1 MHTYVLFEDEGD
13 LKAGTVR
20 AATDTSLQ
28 VDSTSGKRIKVKAA
42 SVLLRFEQPRAEE
55 LLAAAQVIA
64 ADMETDFLWQ
74 CAPQQEFGFE
84 PFAQEYFGRA
94 PNAVESTAILLRL
107 QSAPVYFQRKG
118 RGRFRPATPEVLRA
132 ALAAVERR
140 RQQDEQRALM
150 VRELVEGKLPAAIA
164 ALGSGMLTKPDRNS
178 IEYKALE
185 QAAHELQLSPLRLLL
200 ARGAI
205 SSPYQWHLESF
216 LARAFPRG
224 VEFAPDLPPPPP
236 LSAGPLGAL
245 PLAHSPVFSI
255 DDSATTEID
264 DAFSVHRGSQGLT
277 VGVHIAAPSLAIVSG
292 DALDAVACARMS
304 TVYAPGLKYT
314 MLPQPWVDAFSL
326 TEGRTV
332 PALSLYFDLD
342 PDTMALRDT
351 RTVIERVQVAAN
363 LRYDRLDADVSE
375 ARLDAGD
382 LALPFGAELGQLW
395 RFANTLRGE
404 RERVRGR
411 PELAGREEVSLLLDG
426 EGASARVR
434 RFVRRRDA
442 PLDRIVA
449 ELMIC
454 ANRHWGAW
462 LEAKGLVGIYRSQ
475 SQGRVRM
482 STTPAPHDGLGVLHY
497 AWCTSPLRRYVDLL
511 NQRQLIAAASGSP
524 PPHRRGDAQLFA
536 VVSGFDA
543 AYTSYGEFQETM
555 ERYWSLRW
563 LQQEGIRHIEAVLGR
578 GDIVRLCGLPMTTR
592 IASAAG
598 LARGQ
603 RLELELVDLDF
614 VELRPNVRI
623 LQIIGGQGEGRDR
636 PCRPKARSR
645 SAGAFRRPGRS
656 GRFGRGR
663 DRRNSRVG
671 RHPPVRAPFGRPTA

>member
-1 MHTYVLFEDEGD
+1 VQNYVLFEDDGD

-20 AATDTSLQ
+20 SATEAAFQ
-28 VDSTSGKRIKVKAA
+28 VDSTSGKRLKVKAA
-42 SVLLRFEQPRAEE
+42 AVLLRFEQPRAEE
-55 LLAAAQVIA
+55 LLAAAQAGA
-64 ADMETDFLWQ
+64 AEMETDFLWQ

-84 PFAQEYFGRA
+84 QLALEYFGRT
-94 PNAVESTAILLRL
+94 PTPVEATAILLRL

-118 RGRFRPATPEVLRA
+118 RGRFRPATPEVLHL

-140 RQQDEQRALM
+140 RQQEEQRARM
-150 VRELVEGKLPAAIA
+150 VQELTQGKLPEAIA
-164 ALGSGMLTKPDRNS
+164 ALGARLLIHPDRGT
-178 IEYKALE
+178 IEFKAVE
-185 QAAHELQLSPLRLLL
+185 QAAHELQVSPLRLLI

-205 SSPYQWHLESF
+205 ASPYAWHLESF

-224 VEFAPDLPPPPP
+224 VGFASDLPPPPALDAAP
-236 LSAGPLGAL
+236 LMGL
-245 PLAHSPVFSI
+245 PLAASPVFSI

-264 DAFSVHRGSQGLT
+264 DAFSVHRSASSLV
-277 VGVHIAAPSLAIVSG
+277 VGVHIAAPSLTIAAG
-292 DALDAVACARMS
+292 DPLDEVARARMS

-332 PALSLYFDLD
+332 PALSLYLDLD
-342 PDTMALRDT
+342 PDTLALRGATT
-351 RTVIERVQVAAN
+351 RVERVQVAAN
-363 LRYDRLDADVSE
+363 LRYDRLDAEVSE

-382 LALPFGAELGQLW
+382 SSLPFGAELGQLW
-395 RFANTLRGE
+395 RFANALRVE
-404 RERVRGR
+404 RERVRGK
-411 PELAGREEVSLLLDG
+411 PEPQGREEVSLLL
-426 EGASARVR
+426 EGAGAEVRVR
-434 RFVRRRDA
+434 LFVRRRDA

-462 LEAKGLVGIYRSQ
+462 LEEQGLVGIYRSQ

-511 NQRQLIAAASGSP
+511 NQRQLIAAASGAP
-524 PPHRRGDAQLFA
+524 PPHRRGDAELFA

-563 LQQEGIRHIEAVLGR
+563 LQQEGVRQIEAVVGR
-578 GDIVRLCGLPMTTR
+578 GDIVRLRGLPMTTR
-592 IASAAG
+592 VAGAAG

-603 RLELELVDLDF
+603 RLQLDL
-614 VELRPNVRI
+614 VELDLVELSPNARI
-623 LQIIGGQGEGRDR
+623 LQVFADE
-636 PCRPKARSR
+636 PNPLPAA
-645 SAGAFRRPGRS
+645 AGAAPGAGAGAAAPLAGS
-656 GRFGRGR
+656 EAAEAEVDGVR
-663 DRRNSRVG
+663 D
-671 RHPPVRAPFGRPTA
+671 